1 MSTEEDNYDILLKLV
16 MIGDS
21 GVGKT
26 NILSR
31 YINNEFSLTS
41 KATIGV
47 EFCSTIVKK
56 NGKLVK
62 LQIWDTAGQER
73 YKSIT
78 SAYYKGAKGAF
89 VVYDITRAKT
99 FKNIDR
105 WILEL
110 KANGNEDILIVLIG
124 NKLDLEKSREVLVDD
139 VKKKAE
145 ELKVAY
151 FETSAL
157 DGSNIEHAFDVIVNQ
172 MVKKFGKDLDSS
184 NVKKDKNNK
193 AINIDVENKN
203 NNKGKKSLFGCC

>member
-1 MSTEEDNYDILLKLV
+1 MSLEAIKIVL
-16 MIGDS
+16 IGES
-21 GVGKT
+21 GSGKT
-26 NILSR
+26 SIIQQFAYKIFDPNCATSISSQYVSKVLSIPE
-31 YINNEFSLTS
+31 INKSLR
-41 KATIGV
+41 I
-47 EFCSTIVKK
+47 E
-56 NGKLVK
+56 
-62 LQIWDTAGQER
+62 IWDTAGQER

-157 DGSNIEHAFDVIVNQ
+157 DGSNIEHAFDVIVDQ
-172 MVKKFGKDLDSS
+172 MVKKFGKDLDIS

-203 NNKGKKSLFGCC
+203 NNKGKKNLFGCC